1 MGLSKGTSAK
11 ILWRSLFIQGAWNF
25 KGMQN
30 IGFVYAM
37 LPGLKK
43 VHSADVDG
51 PAAKYLNFF
60 NTHPYMAPTIA
71 GVFLKLE
78 GQGDGETIEKLKP
91 TISGSLAALGDTFFW
106 ASLKPIVALL
116 LLLTVMADHPWGIVP
131 VLLLY
136 NGVHFWIMAWGFNRG
151 YRNGPGGALEL
162 GGLLSIKRT
171 KRMSYS
177 IPLLAGMALAAL
189 SLWKAADVNLGMS
202 LLIFIG
208 ALAAFRLRLGVFWIF
223 YGVFTLSLVWTI
235 IQ

>member
-1 MGLSKGTSAK
+1 MGCRKLAEDGKCE
-11 ILWRSLFIQGAWNF
+11 N
-25 KGMQN
+25 
-30 IGFVYAM
+30 
-37 LPGLKK
+37 GLCRK
-43 VHSADVDG
+43 D
-51 PAAKYLNFF
+51 L
-60 NTHPYMAPTIA
+60 
-71 GVFLKLE
+71 
-78 GQGDGETIEKLKP
+78 
-91 TISGSLAALGDTFFW
+91 GSL
-106 ASLKPIVALL
+106 IVVNEHEIPA
-116 LLLTVMADHPWGIVP
+116 VAVVVRHVAEDEARIVP